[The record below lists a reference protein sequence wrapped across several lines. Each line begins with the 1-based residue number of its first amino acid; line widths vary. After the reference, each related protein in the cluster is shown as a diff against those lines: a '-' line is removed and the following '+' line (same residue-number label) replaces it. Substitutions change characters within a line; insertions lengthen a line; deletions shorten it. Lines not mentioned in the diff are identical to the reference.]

1 MTEAGPGAP
10 EAAAAGARQVCERF
24 HAAIELIG
32 GRWTGAILRAVFTGQ
47 HRFARIRAAVPGLS
61 DTMLA
66 QRLRVLEAEGL
77 LERRP
82 GPGGPAHAEYHL
94 TPMGRELEP
103 VLEAVRTWAHRW
115 IPLPGQEA
123 GPGIPGSGSTA
134 GPGAAPVPAAGP
146 PAAPGPGPVS
156 GPGPASGP
164 VSDPVSGGPGS
175 R

>member
-1 MTEAGPGAP
+1 MTRAGAEVS
-10 EAAAAGARQVCERF
+10 EAAAAEVHQVCERF

-47 HRFARIRAAVPGLS
+47 HRFARIRTAVPGLS

-66 QRLRVLEAEGL
+66 QRLRTLEAEGL
-77 LERRP
+77 LERRA
-82 GPGGPAHAEYHL
+82 GAGGPAHVEYHL

-123 GPGIPGSGSTA
+123 GPDGPGSGSADAPGA
-134 GPGAAPVPAAGP
+134 GPVPDSGPVPD
-146 PAAPGPGPVS
+146 PGPGSDPGSVSVSVS
-156 GPGPASGP
+156 GTA
-164 VSDPVSGGPGS
+164 GS